1 MNISPFIL
9 LFLTWRKVKEVMLFR
24 VFFVYQYVLWTRNK
38 WSTIPYLIITLYSVF
53 KQWLAD
59 TTYFER
65 FAHVEGEHYQLCK
78 LPEHNN
84 ICSLFVFKNKTSRKQ
99 LSINTSQTLKILT
112 AAQYSN
118 ICLHLD
124 FPSIT
129 MASLQCMIFCHGHR
143 SDWKDYW

>member
-9 LFLTWRKVKEVMLFR
+9 LFLTWGKVKEVMLFR

-129 MASLQCMIFCHGHR
+129 MTSLQYMIFCHGHR